1 MMDAGRPSAARSFE
15 TLVRAEDEDL
25 DLARAAL
32 AIAEAE
38 YPGLDPQ
45 PFLMGLDAMAANVR
59 RALPA
64 GAGTRA
70 KVETLNRYLFEEL
83 GFRGNLEEYYDPQN
97 SHLNRVLER
106 RVGIPIT
113 LSIVYIEVGQRLG
126 LPVVG
131 VGLPGH
137 FVIKIADAHE
147 EILLDPFYKGT
158 ILDRAECQRRLDAIY
173 GGKVVLSE
181 QFLRAVG
188 KRDILARM
196 LYNLKRIHQRSGD
209 PHRLLATLDMILAL
223 QPYSFE
229 DLRDRG
235 LALYKDGR
243 FDDALR
249 DLRGYLQWL
258 PQAADAAAVQRAIAA
273 CERLR
278 TPKA

>member
-1 MMDAGRPSAARSFE
+1 MEEGRPPGTRHFE
-15 TLVRAEDEDL
+15 AQVRGDDEDL

-45 PFLMGLDAMAANVR
+45 PFLMALDAMAAHVR
-59 RALPA
+59 KVLPP

-70 KVETLNRYLFEEL
+70 KVEALNRYLFDDL

-113 LSIVYIEVGQRLG
+113 LSLVYLEVARRLG

-137 FVIKIADAHE
+137 FVVKVAGAHE
-147 EILLDPFYKGT
+147 EVLLDPFYKGA

-173 GGKVVLSE
+173 GGKVVLTE

-196 LYNLKRIHQRSGD
+196 LYNLKRIHQRNGD
-209 PHRLLATLDMILAL
+209 AHRLLATLDMILAL

-235 LALYKDGR
+235 MLQYKEGR
-243 FDDALR
+243 FDEALR
-249 DLRGYLQWL
+249 DLRGYLAWL

>member
-1 MMDAGRPSAARSFE
+1 MMEAGKGTTTFE
-15 TLVRAEDEDL
+15 ALVRAEDDEGL

-38 YPGLDPQ
+38 YPGLDPT
-45 PFLMGLDAMAANVR
+45 PFLMSLDAMAANVR
-59 RALPA
+59 KALPPRA
-64 GAGTRA
+64 GVRA
-70 KVETLNRYLFEEL
+70 RVEALNRYLFDDL
-83 GFRGNLEEYYDPQN
+83 GFRGNLEDYYDAQN

-113 LSIVYIEVGQRLG
+113 LSVVYLEVGRRLG

-137 FVIKIADAHE
+137 FVVKVADAHE
-147 EILLDPFYKGT
+147 ELLLDPFYKGAF
-158 ILDRAECQRRLDAIY
+158 LDRAECQRRLDAIY

-188 KRDILARM
+188 KREVLARM
-196 LYNLKRIHQRSGD
+196 LYNLKRIHQRNSD
-209 PHRLLATLDMILAL
+209 AHRSLATLDMLLAL
-223 QPYSFE
+223 QPYAFD

-235 LALYKDGR
+235 LLHYKEGR
-243 FDDALR
+243 FEEALR
-249 DLRGYLQWL
+249 DLRGYLGWL
-258 PQAADAAAVQRAIAA
+258 PAAADAASVHRAIAA

-278 TPKA
+278 ATKP